1 MAFGQIK
8 ARALEL
14 IGENPEDIPLFDD
27 LVGAYVNEGYHDL
40 LQRALRPR
48 ACALLELQDDGENGR
63 FADLRALPRL
73 VQVLRVRLNGRPVPF
88 LVDNLRLY
96 PLARGEEPLSI
107 DFVRDEDDLELDADI
122 PRLPAWSH
130 PALCDFAAFRLCA
143 ASAGDRAKRAD
154 FFHARF
160 LEASARL
167 SSRGPLGPAIPNRHG
182 LRACT

>member
-1 MAFGQIK
+1 MTFGQIK

-14 IGENPEDIPLFDD
+14 ARENPEDMPLFDG
-27 LVGAYVNEGYHDL
+27 LVGPYVNEGYHDL

-73 VQVLRVRLNGRPVPF
+73 IQVLRVRMDGRPIPF
-88 LVDNLRLY
+88 LLDDMRLY
-96 PLARGEEPLSI
+96 PLARGDGPLRV
-107 DFVRDEDDLELDADI
+107 DFVRDEDDLQHDPDT
-122 PRLPAWSH
+122 PRLPPWAH
-130 PALCDFAAFRLCA
+130 PALADFAAFRLCA
-143 ASAGDRAKRAD
+143 AAPGERAKRAD

-160 LEASARL
+160 LETSARL